1 MYESDKVVG
10 TDIREALR
18 WIEARDLWNEV
29 IHLETDTTGI
39 VVAVIH

>member
-10 TDIREALR
+10 TDIREAIK
-18 WIEARDLWNEV
+18 WINAKDLWDEV
-29 IHLETDTTGI
+29 IHIEADAMGI

>member
-18 WIEARDLWNEV
+18 WIEARDLWDEV
-29 IHLETDTTGI
+29 IYLETDTTGI

>member
-10 TDIREALR
+10 TDIREAIK
-18 WIEARDLWNEV
+18 WIEARDLWDEV
-29 IHLETDTTGI
+29 IHLKADATGI